1 MAEIQEITPLLLSA
15 LVEFETL
22 LQSNDAANIES
33 KGELQADIAQLRENI
48 TAGRVGDLGE
58 LTDQLDKFRSR
69 FEGS

>member
-33 KGELQADIAQLRENI
+33 KGELQADIAQLREKI

-58 LTDQLDKFRSR
+58 LTDQLDKLRSR

>member
-58 LTDQLDKFRSR
+58 LTDQLDKLRSR